1 MVLNLNR
8 LIHHFQIDQS
18 FDKKPKNRDRK
29 IKIRNKGNF
38 KNLKFQ
44 RKQVRI

>member
-18 FDKKPKNRDRK
+18 LDKKPKNRELKSEIREILK
-29 IKIRNKGNF
+29 I
-38 KNLKFQ
+38 
-44 RKQVRI
+44 